1 MLFGACTLTTKLSV
15 LFFYSRVFTS
25 RSMRIATKVTLVLV
39 VLWGIGNLLQ
49 TFLVCHIIDGV
60 WYVLLGLAFTSFVQ
74 YPAGVRHSILQ
85 VQGPRLRAREPKSPP
100 PPNLPQEKHVLTKH
114 FLLNAC
120 SKDKFSLTTQQ
131 ACYQSQFLP

>member
-1 MLFGACTLTTKLSV
+1 MLTETPLRQLLLPFDMLFGACTLTTKLSV

-60 WYVLLGLAFTSFVQ
+60 WYVLLGFAFPSFVQ
-74 YPAGVRHSILQ
+74 SL
-85 VQGPRLRAREPKSPP
+85 ARRE
-100 PPNLPQEKHVLTKH
+100 T
-114 FLLNAC
+114 
-120 SKDKFSLTTQQ
+120 
-131 ACYQSQFLP
+131 

>member
-1 MLFGACTLTTKLSV
+1 MLFGACTLTMKLSV

-60 WYVLLGLAFTSFVQ
+60 WYVLFGLVFPSFVE
-74 YPAGVRHSILQ
+74 YLAGLRQKHSASAWALSWS
-85 VQGPRLRAREPKSPP
+85 LRAHEFP
-100 PPNLPQEKHVLTKH
+100 
-114 FLLNAC
+114 
-120 SKDKFSLTTQQ
+120 
-131 ACYQSQFLP
+131 